1 MVYYSPFPK
10 GIHHLKVG
18 CVRVT
23 HPSATRHLEQALM
36 LPSDLHVLSL
46 PLAFILSQDQT
57 LHSLFPELLK
67 KSSYLFKTCV
77 FLILFLPV
85 VSMIVFPSYLSS

>member
-1 MVYYSPFPK
+1 
-10 GIHHLKVG
+10 
-18 CVRVT
+18 
-23 HPSATRHLEQALM
+23 M
-36 LPSDLHVLSL
+36 LPFDLHVLSL

-77 FLILFLPV
+77 ILILFLPV
-85 VSMIVFPSYLSS
+85 VSMIVFPSFYFRSNNPFVIFPSVRGRKDSPLFI